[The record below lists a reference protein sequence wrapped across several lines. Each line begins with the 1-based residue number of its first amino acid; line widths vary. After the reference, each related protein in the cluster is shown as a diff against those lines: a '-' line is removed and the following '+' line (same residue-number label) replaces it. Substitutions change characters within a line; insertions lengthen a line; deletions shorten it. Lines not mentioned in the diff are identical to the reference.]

1 MRPGTVLCLAGM
13 LLNQQDT
20 YHKLQK
26 KGELMK
32 MKKLWF
38 VIVLFMVLCFSGCS
52 RGPYELT
59 NSPESIATIQLCKSK
74 GEPGVR
80 TYPEDVK
87 VIRQLEEDEIDAFIQ
102 DICQLEM
109 HLTNPPARGF
119 GTNIVV
125 ITYSDGGMDILS
137 DHAVVYAPAGEKPGQ
152 VSGRTFSK
160 EPFNAVFSKYADK
173 E

>member
-1 MRPGTVLCLAGM
+1 
-13 LLNQQDT
+13 
-20 YHKLQK
+20 
-26 KGELMK
+26 MK
-32 MKKLWF
+32 RNRLWF
-38 VIVLFMVLCFSGCS
+38 LLVLVVILCFSGCS

-74 GEPGVR
+74 GEPGTY
-80 TYPEDVK
+80 TYPEQVV

-109 HLTNPPARGF
+109 HLTNPPAYGF

-137 DHAVVYAPAGEKPGQ
+137 DHAVVYVPAGEESGQ
-152 VSGRTFSK
+152 ISGRTFSK
-160 EPFNAVFSKYADK
+160 EPFHAVFSKYADK